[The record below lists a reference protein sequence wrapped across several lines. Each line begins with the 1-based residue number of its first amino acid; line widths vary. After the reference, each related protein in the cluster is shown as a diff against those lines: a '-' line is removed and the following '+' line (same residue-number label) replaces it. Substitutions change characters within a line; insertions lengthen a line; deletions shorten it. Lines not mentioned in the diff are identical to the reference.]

1 MLIVVGMVCW
11 RVVITFGS
19 FDGSRFGMACS
30 RYRSLRSVL
39 DSRLCAEMKNNFV
52 FFEDVDLCE
61 KKGKIICPKPIFILV
76 PERENGLNTISI
88 DHFSTYQVVG
98 SNITKLLGIAGKGFD
113 SKFDQD

>member
-30 RYRSLRSVL
+30 RYRGLRSVL

-52 FFEDVDLCE
+52 LFEDVDLCE
-61 KKGKIICPKPIFILV
+61 KKRKIMCPKPFFST
-76 PERENGLNTISI
+76 RNGLNTISI
-88 DHFSTYQVVG
+88 DHFSTYQVAG